1 MRKFSDEQILAI
13 ETKYLHTAVIAGAG
27 SGKTTVLIERI
38 NEILK
43 SNTSPED
50 ILAITFTRKAA
61 SEMVERVGN
70 KNVNI
75 KTFDAFCYDLVINH
89 FGEGIRIIE
98 RSPFTETEIT
108 RFNNYDVN
116 MKRGLKP
123 QKYDDYVLYKSENN
137 LYDFNDIELMALEL
151 IKKNNIS
158 FKYILIDEF
167 QDTNELQYLIFK
179 ELINND
185 TKTFVVGDPDQSIY
199 GFRGANFQ
207 IIAKYINDYEAKTLI
222 LSNNYRSTKEILNK
236 ANNLI
241 VNNKQR
247 IEKELI
253 PYTKDVGRVEI
264 RKFHNE
270 TFEFEYVIRNYEQ
283 LKNNYKSFAILY
295 RNNFQGN
302 LYKRHF
308 RNETN
313 DNVLIT
319 TIHQSKGLEF
329 DVVFI
334 VGVNEKILPADRITK
349 VSELEEERRLFFVAI
364 TRAKK
369 LLFISSSTNSSFAG
383 VNMNHKP
390 SKFIREL
397 NVSYK
402 PKKKIEVVEK
412 EVVKESYNVNDKVL
426 HENFGEGVITEV
438 GKKVLTID
446 FKKDIGVRK
455 IMANHSSIKKI

>member
-1 MRKFSDEQILAI
+1 MRKYSEEQLSAI
-13 ETKYLHTAVIAGAG
+13 KTKHSHTAVIAGAG

-43 SNTSPED
+43 ENITPND

-61 SEMVERVGN
+61 SEMVERIEN

-75 KTFDAFCYDLVINH
+75 KTFDAFCYELVLNE
-89 FGEGIRIIE
+89 FKENIRIIE
-98 RSPFTETEIT
+98 RSPFSESEIT

-116 MKRGLKP
+116 MKKGLKP
-123 QKYDDYVLYKSENN
+123 QKYDKYVIYKKENN
-137 LYDFNDIELMALEL
+137 LYDFNYIELIALDL
-151 IKKNNIS
+151 IKKNNIT

-179 ELINND
+179 ALIKNN
-185 TKTFVVGDPDQSIY
+185 TKTFIVGDPDQSIY
-199 GFRGANFQ
+199 GFRGADFK
-207 IIAKYINDYEAKTLI
+207 IIAKYINDYDAKTLI

-241 VNNKQR
+241 VHNKQR

-283 LKNNYKSFAILY
+283 LKNKYKSFAILY

-308 RNETN
+308 RNET
-313 DNVLIT
+313 DDILIT

-334 VGVNEKILPADRITK
+334 IGVNEKILPADRITK

-369 LLFISSSTNSSFAG
+369 LLFISSSTNSNFSG

-397 NVSYK
+397 NIPFKRKS
-402 PKKKIEVVEK
+402 KIEVIEK
-412 EVVKESYNVNDKVL
+412 EKVKETYQIGDKVK
-426 HENFGEGVITEV
+426 HNNFGEGLIVEV
-438 GKKVLTID
+438 GKRVLTID
-446 FKKDIGVRK
+446 FSGEIGIRK
-455 IMANHSSIKKI
+455 IMANHSSIKKL